1 MDGHVGHRLGSH
13 ARDPLATGNLRRVGR
28 PRREL
33 IDTTPLTAAYG
44 SVGPREAWVL
54 RTARNAHPD
63 VGFHKG
69 STFQTLL
76 ALHGRSVS
84 QASISRWESGE
95 MQMPPW
101 VAGLYER
108 TLGHRMGTL
117 QAPINGLRR
126 SLTRTALRLQPL
138 LETPRDS
145 IGAEELVERLNHRI
159 HDGHDWF
166 LFAAFASRG
175 VALEPEDGDWGRLV
189 QRLLDEMCRS
199 VGLAYTLRM
208 EALAALATIDHALP
222 HVVRAIGALVMDPS
236 SQAVTDAISLL
247 DYVPGDRGTNLTI
260 KLMHHDRIEIRRS
273 AAALAAVRLA
283 RGEVSRGEMP
293 AMERAVAHVVTQTTQ
308 ADPTLIDLVNRLP
321 RRTPQVDAL
330 ITNLRA
336 TQNVHQAQSTGELV
350 RDDVAHLVTRRLAHE
365 TASDS
370 SSNEPLSTMGLRL
383 LREALFN
390 SYLARRH
397 QSALMLTAPDW
408 RDALAR
414 AVVRAL
420 VDDHEPIVRG
430 CLARLLTYIATPEVV
445 ADLAQAALDFV
456 DVRGE
461 CVVAMAHGALELP
474 ADLPIESWLS
484 SSADAAQRSQYMYA
498 MGMTGHP
505 GVERLAG
512 DSASPMQG
520 YARWW
525 RARGP
530 AVRDLPARV
539 DAP

>member
-1 MDGHVGHRLGSH
+1 
-13 ARDPLATGNLRRVGR
+13 
-28 PRREL
+28 
-33 IDTTPLTAAYG
+33 LTAAYG
-44 SVGPREAWVL
+44 AVGPREAWVL

-63 VGFHKG
+63 AGFHKG

-126 SLTRTALRLQPL
+126 SLTRTTLRLQPL
-138 LETPRDS
+138 LEMPRDS
-145 IGAEELVERLNHRI
+145 IGAEELIERLGQPF

-166 LFAAFASRG
+166 LFAALASRDA
-175 VALEPEDGDWGRLV
+175 ALEPGDTGWGRLV
-189 QRLLDEMCRS
+189 ERLLDETCRS
-199 VGLAYTLRM
+199 VGLAFTLRM
-208 EALAALATIDHALP
+208 EALAALATTDHGLP
-222 HVVRAIGALVMDPS
+222 HVVRAIGGIVMNPS
-236 SQAVTDAISLL
+236 SQGVSDAISLL
-247 DYVPGDRGTNLTI
+247 DYVPGDRGTSLTI
-260 KLMHHDRIEIRRS
+260 KLMHHDRVEIRKS
-273 AAALAAVRLA
+273 ATALAAVRLA
-283 RGEVSRGEMP
+283 RGDVSRGEMP

-308 ADPTLIDLVNRLP
+308 ADPSLIDLVNRLP

-330 ITNLRA
+330 ITSLRA
-336 TQNVHQAQSTGELV
+336 TQNVHQAQLTGELV
-350 RDDVAHLVTRRLAHE
+350 REDVAHLVTRRLAHE
-365 TASDS
+365 AASGS
-370 SSNEPLSTMGLRL
+370 GSNEPLSTMGLRL

-390 SYLARRH
+390 AYLQRRH
-397 QSALMLTAPDW
+397 QSSLMLTAPDW

-414 AVVRAL
+414 AVVREL
-420 VDDHEPIVRG
+420 VDDHEPMLRG
-430 CLARLLTYIATPEVV
+430 CLARLLAYSATPGIVD
-445 ADLAQAALDFV
+445 DLTQAALDLV

-461 CVVAMAHGALELP
+461 CVVALAHGDLELP

-484 SSADAAQRSQYMYA
+484 SSSDVSQRIQYMYA

-505 GVERLAG
+505 AVGRIAA
-512 DSASPMQG
+512 DPASPLQG

-525 RARGP
+525 RDHGT

-539 DAP
+539 DHSDPSSLRR